1 MRGLVGG
8 GVVFDGGEE
17 REGMEVEEGVGMGMG
32 REGEGRQTY
41 GSRGE
46 VVFEVSRKRLYLCR

>member
-1 MRGLVGG
+1 MGWW
-8 GVVFDGGEE
+8 FDGGEE
-17 REGMEVEEGVGMGMG
+17 REGMEVEEGVGMGME